1 MARLN
6 NVSLF
11 GIVAEDP
18 IIIMDDATGGYR
30 KGQAFLVVASAN
42 RENGISTNVFYSKPF
57 LYSEDPDI
65 VAEMSKWKKN
75 DLVAVSIIAE
85 DSV

>member
-42 RENGISTNVFYSKPF
+42 LSLIH
-57 LYSEDPDI
+57 I
-65 VAEMSKWKKN
+65 
-75 DLVAVSIIAE
+75 
-85 DSV
+85 